1 MPYITV
7 FGNGFVGNAY
17 STFFEENGYDV
28 IRVDPAQGLMPTK
41 EAYLRPSIV
50 CVPAPTL
57 EDGTLDYSIIDDIIS
72 KVKRPILIKSTI
84 LPDYA
89 EKISQDNADL
99 IYSPEF
105 LTASN
110 AIDEVRNQKNIIL
123 GGRNTL
129 FWALIFQSMQKDI
142 HRTDARS
149 ASFMKYAVNSFLAT
163 KVTFMNQLFDQYGG
177 DWKGLKSLLELD
189 PRLGTSHFDVP
200 GPDGERGYGGAC
212 FPKDI
217 KAFLNFTSDEYVQ
230 GMSVL
235 HKASLANRKW
245 R

>member
-1 MPYITV
+1 MPRITV
-7 FGNGFVGNAY
+7 FGNGFVGSSYADL
-17 STFFEENGYDV
+17 FEENGYNV
-28 IRVDPAQGLMPTK
+28 IRVDPAQGMMPTK

-57 EDGTLDYSIIDDIIS
+57 EDGTVDYSIIDDIIS

-89 EKISQDNADL
+89 EKISKNDPNL

-110 AIDEVRNQKNIIL
+110 AAADIRSQKDVVL

-129 FWALIFQSMQKDI
+129 FWALLFKAIGKNI

-149 ASFMKYAVNSFLAT
+149 ASFMKYTVNTFLAT
-163 KVTFMNQLFDQYGG
+163 KVAFMNELYEQYGG

-200 GPDGERGYGGAC
+200 GPDGERGFGGAC
-212 FPKDI
+212 FPKDV
-217 KAFLNFTSDEYVQ
+217 KAFLKFTSNE
-230 GMSVL
+230 MSVL
-235 HKASLANRKW
+235 DKAQSANKKW
-245 R
+245 RA